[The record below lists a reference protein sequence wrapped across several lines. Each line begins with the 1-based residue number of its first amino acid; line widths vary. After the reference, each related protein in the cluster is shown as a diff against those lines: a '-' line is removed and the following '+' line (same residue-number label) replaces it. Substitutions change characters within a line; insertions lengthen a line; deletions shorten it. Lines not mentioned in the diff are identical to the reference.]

1 MNLGSKGK
9 KRVVLPSRP
18 EPPTV
23 EQILEDVGSS
33 ASDDPL
39 FGLQDISET
48 GLSASSGDGEVE
60 LKFEQCRRF
69 MELNHR
75 LTEAREQLKEQREEL
90 KRSGESLQTN
100 IQEVKTRMLTQEQH
114 G

>member
-23 EQILEDVGSS
+23 EQILEDMQSS

-39 FGLQDISET
+39 FTLDQADPGW
-48 GLSASSGDGEVE
+48 GASLDDTEVE
-60 LKFEQCRRF
+60 LRFSQCRRF
-69 MELNHR
+69 MELNQR
-75 LTEAREQLKEQREEL
+75 LKEAQERLEEQREEL
-90 KRSGESLQTN
+90 SRTKDGLQRD
-100 IQEVKTRMLTQEQH
+100 IQEVKAQTLQTASS
-114 G
+114 

>member
-48 GLSASSGDGEVE
+48 GNVE

-100 IQEVKTRMLTQEQH
+100 IQEVKTRISMFKELF
-114 G
+114 

>member
-23 EQILEDVGSS
+23 EQILEDVENS

-39 FGLQDISET
+39 FTLEHSDSGS
-48 GLSASSGDGEVE
+48 GASPGDSEVE
-60 LKFEQCRRF
+60 LRFEQCRRF
-69 MELNHR
+69 MELNRR
-75 LTEAREQLKEQREEL
+75 LTEAQQRLEQQREEL
-90 KRSGESLQTN
+90 SRTKEELQTD
-100 IQEVKTRMLTQEQH
+100 IQDVRARTLQTAASS
-114 G
+114 